1 LRHYCLIFDFSYGHE
16 AGAID
21 DLIVSN
27 YLISKIFLASLNAWS
42 DLGTDLD
49 IKDYIGIKRCDETTE
64 RTIDLVKCQKEGNCH
79 DGTR

>member
-1 LRHYCLIFDFSYGHE
+1 MLDSSYDHE

-21 DLIVSN
+21 GLIVSN
-27 YLISKIFLASLNAWS
+27 YLMSKMFQASLPARS

-49 IKDYIGIKRCDETTE
+49 IQDYIGMKLCDE
-64 RTIDLVKCQKEGNCH
+64 RTIDPVKCQKEGNCH